1 MYSKFCRIT
10 VSNNSNLEICY
21 KPMIIDDF
29 CDSYGIIYIYSLD
42 DFIHTFKEKHRII
55 NWLFLIINCR

>member
-29 CDSYGIIYIYSLD
+29 CDSYGIIYIYGVD
-42 DFIHTFKEKHRII
+42 DFIHTFKFSL
-55 NWLFLIINCR
+55 NFALFSLKIFG